1 MNDQEQKS
9 TPSKEA
15 RSNHILNDHSSKGN
29 PAVIR
34 GGESSAKAHSDTQK
48 GARMGAATGDTTAHI
63 FGCRLGN
70 TAIKRAIQQNR
81 GFQSLPDDIKW
92 TKPNSETG
100 EITPFTLS
108 VNRNNEAI
116 AKVYKTPQQIR
127 AERFALKSAVHEL
140 LPDTR
145 MCRCHRW
152 RQKDSSV
159 KVLLD
164 TEHTKAFLA
173 GLQTCGSVWGCP
185 ICAAK
190 ISERRRVELEGAI
203 KQAKALGLSV
213 MMLTLTIPHGLG
225 DDVSDMTDKLNEAW
239 ASIKR
244 NRAGKAVRDAIGL
257 VGTIRASEVTH
268 GLRSRINNGFH
279 PHLHILLF
287 INSNIRPLDV
297 QALFAPLWQSCCVK
311 QGLPRPS
318 DRFGCKVDDGS
329 KAAAYASKWGLESE
343 MTKGHHKTG
352 SDDKG
357 LTPFD
362 LLRAY
367 LYDGDEEAGRLFQVY
382 YNAYKGR
389 RQLVWSNGLKK
400 LLAVAD
406 LTDEE
411 IAAQQKEGAIQL
423 AELTL
428 DEWRAIY
435 KTKSEPIILDV
446 AEKNPDALDDVIKSI
461 KARHE
466 EATHKRACAASAEE
480 ADDKSHK
487 HHQRRIQK

>member
-1 MNDQEQKS
+1 LRHQNQEGNPIIYGDGKTFS
-9 TPSKEA
+9 SEHKEA
-15 RSNHILNDHSSKGN
+15 PKASGVGQPEAALRTTIL
-29 PAVIR
+29 
-34 GGESSAKAHSDTQK
+34 
-48 GARMGAATGDTTAHI
+48 GAS
-63 FGCRLGN
+63 LGN

-145 MCRCHRW
+145 MCRCYRW

-164 TEHTKAFLA
+164 TEYTKAFLA

-287 INSNIRPLDV
+287 IKSNIRPLDV

>member
-1 MNDQEQKS
+1 MGHTDAYQQETRFTGHPQRPAKAGVVGAGSADTS
-9 TPSKEA
+9 TPD
-15 RSNHILNDHSSKGN
+15 L
-29 PAVIR
+29 
-34 GGESSAKAHSDTQK
+34 GG
-48 GARMGAATGDTTAHI
+48 
-63 FGCRLGN
+63 RLGN
-70 TAIKRAIQQNR
+70 TAKKPSTQQNR
-81 GFQSLPDDIKW
+81 GLQSIEGDILW
-92 TKPNSETG
+92 TTPNPETG
-100 EITPFTLS
+100 EITPFTLT
-108 VNRNNEAI
+108 VNRKREAV
-116 AKVYKTPQQIR
+116 AKVIKTPQQVR

-164 TEHTKAFLA
+164 TEHSKAFLA

-203 KQAKALGLSV
+203 KQAKALGLRV
-213 MMLTLTIPHGLG
+213 MLLTLTVPHGLG
-225 DDVSDMTDKLNEAW
+225 DDVSDMTDKLNKAW
-239 ASIKR
+239 DRTKGTRSGR
-244 NRAGKAVRDAIGL
+244 AVRDAIGL
-257 VGTIRASEVTH
+257 IGTIRASEVTH
-268 GLRSRINNGFH
+268 GLRSKVNNGFH
-279 PHLHILLF
+279 PHLHVLLF
-287 INSNIRPLDV
+287 IQANISPADV
-297 QALFAPLWQSCCVK
+297 QALFAPLWQSCCIK

-318 DRFGCKVDDGS
+318 DRHGCKVDDGS

-343 MTKGHHKTG
+343 MTKGHQKTG
-352 SDDKG
+352 NDDKG

-367 LYDGDEEAGRLFQVY
+367 LYDDDQEAGRLFQVY

-411 IAAQQKEGAIQL
+411 IAAQQTEGAIEL
-423 AELTL
+423 AKLTV

-435 KTKSEPIILDV
+435 KTKSEPIILDI
-446 AEKNPDALDDVIKSI
+446 AENKPEALADVIKNILTRYEEKS
-461 KARHE
+461 KGGAPARGVVAFCYDE
-466 EATHKRACAASAEE
+466 CGLQV
-480 ADDKSHK
+480 D
-487 HHQRRIQK
+487 